1 MANLDI
7 SAEIEEI
14 KKAFEGRQ
22 VRQSIVDALTA
33 VQTKLNEYA
42 PAELIYGSTEITAD
56 GSTAIASKLIDLPF
70 TPTVNTKIIGSV
82 RVENSPTP
90 HLNQV
95 LTFCCFS
102 TDESYQMYA
111 SLCNGA
117 NTSGADTINVTAG
130 TYIVDWLVLDK
141 G

>member
-56 GSTAIASKLIDLPF
+56 GSTATASKLIDLPF

-82 RVENSPTP
+82 RVAVFRRAKAIKCMP
-90 HLNQV
+90 HYATEPIRQALIQ
-95 LTFCCFS
+95 LT
-102 TDESYQMYA
+102 
-111 SLCNGA
+111 
-117 NTSGADTINVTAG
+117 
-130 TYIVDWLVLDK
+130 
-141 G
+141 